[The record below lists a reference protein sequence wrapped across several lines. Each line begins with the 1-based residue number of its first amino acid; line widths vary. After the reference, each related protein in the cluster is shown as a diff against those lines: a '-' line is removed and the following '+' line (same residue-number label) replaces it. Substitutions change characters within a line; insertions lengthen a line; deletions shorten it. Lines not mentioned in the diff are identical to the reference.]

1 MALLAEV
8 GRGSN
13 EGLKRERLALVGER
27 NDARGVVSTSGGTD
41 VDGEVLR
48 RLGPLEERFGVSIAI
63 YGGDS
68 QFLVALFGI
77 STEERDEALL
87 HQAE

>member
-1 MALLAEV
+1 MVALPAEV

-27 NDARGVVSTSGGTD
+27 NDARGVVLASGGTE

-48 RLGPLEERFGVSIAI
+48 RLGPLEERLGVSIAI
-63 YGGDS
+63 YSGVS
-68 QFLVALFGI
+68 QSWARCLEFPLK
-77 STEERDEALL
+77 TR
-87 HQAE
+87 